1 MKRQKNQLFR
11 IFLRSGHDESARIKR
26 SAAENYYRTFMLEL
40 RVLIFFRNYKQSRNV
55 KSGIFDA
62 VRD

>member
-1 MKRQKNQLFR
+1 METSKNQLFR
-11 IFLRSGHDESARIKR
+11 TFLRSGRDESARIKR
-26 SAAENYYRTFMLEL
+26 SADKNYNRTFMLEL
-40 RVLIFFRNYKQSRNV
+40 RILIFFRNYKQSRNV